1 MFVRPTAPRAGLL
14 LLAFSLLL
22 SAATPALA
30 ARVNGIGL
38 IDYKKKTFKV
48 GDWVRYKIEVANSN
62 GLERQNFQEVRI
74 AGEEIF
80 RGEPCF
86 WVETWFGPDSVRAAY
101 DLTLMSYEAFKD
113 PQASMRFSVYTRLMM
128 LDQDDQGRPEMT
140 EVRRADKSTALPD
153 LTPYQGK
160 VDTLGVER
168 IDTPKG
174 AIEAQLV
181 RLERK
186 LRNPRDTPDST
197 INKITHVVRKSWMS
211 KKVPI
216 TSLVAEDETE
226 DWLIQSYKLGE
237 VSTNAPEIPFSS
249 ENRKVTVVDWG
260 TGAKSSLLAGWRAK
274 KAENAMP
281 QVKE

>member
-38 IDYKKKTFKV
+38 IDYHRKSFKV

-128 LDQDDQGRPEMT
+128 LDMDEQGRPEMT
-140 EVRRADKSTALPD
+140 EVRRADKTDILPD
-153 LTPYQGK
+153 LSGFRGL
-160 VDTLGVER
+160 VDTLGMER
-168 IDTPKG
+168 ITTPKG
-174 AIEAQLV
+174 VIDAQLV

-186 LRNPRDTPDST
+186 LKNPRDTADST
-197 INKITHVVRKSWMS
+197 INKITHVVRKSWRS
-211 KKVPI
+211 RKVPI
-216 TSLVAEDETE
+216 TGLVGEDETE
-226 DWLIQSYKLGE
+226 DWLIQAYRLGE
-237 VSTNAPEIPFSS
+237 VSTNAPEVPYSS

-260 TGAKSSLLAGWRAK
+260 SGVKSSLLAGWRAK

-281 QVKE
+281 TVKE

>member
-38 IDYKKKTFKV
+38 IDYSKKSFKV

-62 GLERQNFQEVRI
+62 GLERENFQEVRI
-74 AGEEIF
+74 AGEENF

-153 LTPYQGK
+153 FTPYQGK

-174 AIEAQLV
+174 AMDAQLV

-197 INKITHVVRKSWMS
+197 INKITHVVRKSWVS
-211 KKVPI
+211 RKVPI

-274 KAENAMP
+274 KAETAMP
-281 QVKE
+281 VKE

>member
-1 MFVRPTAPRAGLL
+1 MFARPPRAGLL
-14 LLAFSLLL
+14 LLAFSFLL
-22 SAATPALA
+22 SAASPVLA

-74 AGEEIF
+74 AGEESF

-86 WVETWFGPDSVRAAY
+86 WVETWFGPDSIRAAY

-113 PQASMRFSVYTRLMM
+113 PQANMRFSIYTRLMM

-140 EVRRADKSTALPD
+140 EVRRADKTTALPD
-153 LTPYQGK
+153 MAPYQGK
-160 VDTLGVER
+160 VDTLGMER
-168 IDTPKG
+168 VDTPKG
-174 AIEAQLV
+174 ALDARLV

-186 LRNPRDTPDST
+186 LKNPRDTADST
-197 INKITHVVRKSWMS
+197 INKITHVVRKSWVS

-226 DWLIQSYKLGE
+226 DWLIQAYRLGE
-237 VSTNAPEIPFSS
+237 ISTNAPEVPFSS

-274 KAENAMP
+274 KAEKAIP
-281 QVKE
+281 LKE

>member
-38 IDYKKKTFKV
+38 IDYHRKSFKV

-74 AGEEIF
+74 AGEEVF

-113 PQASMRFSVYTRLMM
+113 PQANLRFSVYTRLMM

-140 EVRRADKSTALPD
+140 EVRRADNTNALPD
-153 LTPYQGK
+153 FTPYQGK

-168 IDTPKG
+168 IETPKG
-174 AIEAQLV
+174 AMDAQLL

-197 INKITHVVRKSWMS
+197 INKITHVVRKSWVS

-274 KAENAMP
+274 KAETAMP
-281 QVKE
+281 VKE

>member
-30 ARVNGIGL
+30 SRVNGIGL
-38 IDYKKKTFKV
+38 IDYNKKSFKV

-113 PQASMRFSVYTRLMM
+113 PQANLRFSVYTRLMM

-140 EVRRADKSTALPD
+140 EVRRADNTNALPD
-153 LTPYQGK
+153 FTPYQGK

-168 IDTPKG
+168 IETPKG
-174 AIEAQLV
+174 AMDAQLL

-197 INKITHVVRKSWMS
+197 INKITHVVRKSWVS

-274 KAENAMP
+274 KAETAMP
-281 QVKE
+281 VKE